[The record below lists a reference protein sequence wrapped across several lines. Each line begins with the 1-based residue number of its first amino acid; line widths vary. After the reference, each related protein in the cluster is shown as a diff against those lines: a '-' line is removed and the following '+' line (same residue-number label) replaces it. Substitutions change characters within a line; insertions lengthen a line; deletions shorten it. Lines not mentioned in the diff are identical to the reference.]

1 MHVCLLSDGYPP
13 WERGGAQKIAAQLA
27 RGYAERGH
35 RVSVITTVDAPSDV
49 GRTVLDGVEAYRIY
63 SPRWPTLLPYLS
75 VFNPFVA
82 PECGRLLDLLD
93 PDVVHAQNVHRLSN
107 RSLRLAAER
116 GIPVVKTY
124 HDAGTVSYGELTH
137 FVERHPTE
145 GKRRI
150 PADRYRVNPWRQFRE
165 QGARYFPLRNRLNR
179 RHLGRDVSVGVA
191 VSDELRRAL
200 EANGVPCRETI
211 HNGVDASE
219 FAADGAAFRRKH
231 DLDGTRF
238 VLFGGRTGYNKGGRH
253 LARAFR
259 RVADAVDAPVRLV
272 VTGDRDYVPEM
283 RDASGGR
290 GDEIVATG
298 WLPRSEL
305 RAALSAAT
313 VVATPS
319 VFLDPFPTTNLEA
332 FAAGTPVVTT
342 WFGGA
347 KELVSHGEDGFVVN
361 PRDVE
366 ALSAALRRFLASP
379 ERASAYGAAGR
390 RKVEREFTVEG
401 TVDDYLGVLRR
412 ATE

>member
-13 WERGGAQKIAAQLA
+13 WERGGAQKVAAQLA

-35 RVSVITTVDAPSDV
+35 RTSVVTTVDSTVDV
-49 GRTVLDGVEAYRIY
+49 GRATIDGVDVYRIY
-63 SPRWPTLLPYLS
+63 SPRWPALLPYLS
-75 VFNPFVA
+75 VFNPFVV
-82 PECGRLLDLLD
+82 PQCGRLFDLLD
-93 PDVVHAQNVHRLSN
+93 PDAVHAQNVHRLSN

-124 HDAGTVSYGELTH
+124 HDAGTVSYGELTD
-137 FVERHPTE
+137 FVERHPAE
-145 GKRRI
+145 GKRPI
-150 PADRYRVNPWRQFRE
+150 PTDWYRVNPRRQFRG
-165 QGARYFPLRNRLNR
+165 QGVRYFPLRNRLNR
-179 RHLGRDVSVGVA
+179 RHLDRDVSVGVA

-200 EANGVPCRETI
+200 EANGVACHETI

-219 FAADGAAFRRKH
+219 ATADGTAFRREH

-238 VLFGGRTGYNKGGRH
+238 VLFGGRTGYNKGGHH
-253 LARAFR
+253 LARAFAGA
-259 RVADAVDAPVRLV
+259 ADAVDAPVRLV
-272 VTGDRDYVPEM
+272 VTGDRDYVSEM
-283 RDASGGR
+283 RDASGER
-290 GDEIVATG
+290 GDDIVTTG

-347 KELVSHGEDGFVVN
+347 KELVNHGEDGIVVN
-361 PRDVE
+361 PRDVD
-366 ALSAALRRFLASP
+366 ALSAALRRFLADP

-401 TVDDYLGVLRR
+401 TVDDYLDVLRR
-412 ATE
+412 AIG